1 MAETFVLLHGSW
13 HGGWAWEPAAW
24 CLRELG
30 HEAYAPTYPGH
41 QAGAPRAGIR
51 HQDYVRSVVGF
62 IEGRDLRD
70 VVLVGHSF
78 GGSVV
83 SRVSQEIPER
93 LARLVFHTAFVV
105 EDGASVND
113 NFPEDQTD
121 GVRGRSD
128 REPRQHGGVSVG
140 GVPRPVHP
148 GRVARGGPHRVGAA
162 RPPAVLAMGG
172 EARTRGVSSRRTAA
186 QLHRGGRRPGAAA
199 RHVAPGHVL
208 AAGRPQARGDGR
220 QPRGDVHPPGGSS
233 PGRWR
238 RRHTTDG
245 PRLAPCVYT
254 AQTDGAGPRSVRPAR
269 MRARGE

>member
-13 HGGWAWEPAAW
+13 HGGWAWEPTAW

-41 QAGAPRAGIR
+41 QPGASRAGIR
-51 HQDYVRSVVGF
+51 HQDYVRSVVDF

-113 NFPEDQTD
+113 NFPQDQTD
-121 GVRGRSD
+121 AFAAAAASSPDNTVACQWEIFRDLFIQDASPEAARTVWESGSSRSPSPPGRRSSTWPSFIAGSCRAASSRWPTTWRCRRGRGT
-128 REPRQHGGVSVG
+128 RRCPRVW
-140 GVPRPVHP
+140 
-148 GRVARGGPHRVGAA
+148 
-162 RPPAVLAMGG
+162 
-172 EARTRGVSSRRTAA
+172 VSS
-186 QLHRGGRRPGAAA
+186 
-199 RHVAPGHVL
+199 
-208 AAGRPQARGDGR
+208 
-220 QPRGDVHPPGGSS
+220 SS
-233 PGRWR
+233 WKWAEATR
-238 RRHTTDG
+238 
-245 PRLAPCVYT
+245 
-254 AQTDGAGPRSVRPAR
+254 
-269 MRARGE
+269 